1 MKKCAY
7 EPKERIRTL
16 FQARS
21 LQSDLADDPCEML
34 VFDVSPR
41 SDKSVRTIGP
51 EPAHSHLS
59 NSHTHGATIKMSTA
73 CEAIYQK
80 AKEH

>member
-21 LQSDLADDPCEML
+21 LQSDLSDDPGEML

-41 SDKSVRTIGP
+41 SDKSVRTMAQSLLTPI
-51 EPAHSHLS
+51 SQIL
-59 NSHTHGATIKMSTA
+59 THMKQPSR
-73 CEAIYQK
+73 
-80 AKEH
+80 